1 MRLAVIAD
9 IHGNVLALDAVL
21 ADIAAA
27 GIGRI
32 VNLGDVVSGPLWP
45 RETAERLIPL
55 DLPTVR
61 GNHDRWVAA
70 TPRVE
75 QYPSDAFA
83 HDELTAAQRDWLG
96 GLPVTLDLELGG
108 LALRCFHATPSD
120 DNTYLM
126 HRVAHGGMVPEAA
139 GEVAARLGDAGPA
152 GLVLCGHTHQAR
164 VMALPGGPLVVN
176 PGSIGQ
182 PAYAD
187 PTPPHPHVSEAGSP
201 HARYALVTIA
211 AGSVVSVDLK
221 AVAYDWRAAA
231 ARADS
236 LGRADWAHA
245 LATGFMTR
253 EISAP

>member
-9 IHGNVLALDAVL
+9 IHGNVLALEAVL

-27 GIGRI
+27 GIDRI

-55 DLPTVR
+55 NLPTVR
-61 GNHDRWVAA
+61 GNHDRWVAT
-70 TPRVE
+70 TPRTE
-75 QYPSDAFA
+75 QHASDAFA
-83 HDELTAAQRDWLG
+83 HDELTEAQRRWLG
-96 GLPVTLDLELGG
+96 GLPMTLDLEIEG
-108 LALRCFHATPSD
+108 LAIRCFHATPSD

-126 HRVAHGGMVPEAA
+126 HRVGEGVMVPAAA
-139 GEVAARLGDAGPA
+139 GMVAARLGHAGAA

-164 VMALPGGPLVVN
+164 AMALPGGPLVVN
-176 PGSIGQ
+176 PGSVGQ
-182 PAYAD
+182 PAYSD

-201 HARYALVTIA
+201 HARYAVVTIA
-211 AGSVVSVDLK
+211 AGKVASVGLK

-245 LATGFMTR
+245 LATGFM
-253 EISAP
+253 A